1 MKTSELIEILAA
13 DAKPV
18 RPLAPPPARALLWML
33 VPVFV
38 FALLALA
45 HGVRPDLAA
54 QLRNPTFLVG
64 ITAALL
70 TAVLAAVASF
80 QLDVPGTSRHWSL
93 LPVPALIVWVATIG
107 HGCLSP
113 WVSVS
118 PAGIQLGEAARCFS
132 TVLLTSVPLSVVLF
146 AMLRRGGPLG
156 VTRITLM
163 GSLAVA
169 ALSAT
174 AVSVFHELE
183 ASAMVLMWNLG
194 TAAAIVAIGSYFG
207 RGLLAEKSVWTPS
220 A

>member
-18 RPLAPPPARALLWML
+18 RPLAPPPTRALLWSSSRCSFRAARL
-33 VPVFV
+33 GPWRATGPGGATPQSKFPGRH
-38 FALLALA
+38 
-45 HGVRPDLAA
+45 HGGS
-54 QLRNPTFLVG
+54 T
-64 ITAALL
+64 

-118 PAGIQLGEAARCFS
+118 PAGTQLGEAARCFS

-156 VTRITLM
+156 VTRITLT

-194 TAAAIVAIGSYFG
+194 TG
-207 RGLLAEKSVWTPS
+207 RRLSRS
-220 A
+220 ARTSDGAC